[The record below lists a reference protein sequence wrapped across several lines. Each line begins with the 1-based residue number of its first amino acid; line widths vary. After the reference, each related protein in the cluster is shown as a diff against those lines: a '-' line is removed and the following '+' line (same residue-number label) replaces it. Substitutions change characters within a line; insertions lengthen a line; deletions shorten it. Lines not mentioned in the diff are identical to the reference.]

1 MAKAL
6 VLSAQATRQQQ
17 LTFRHACGF
26 QALRPRLPLPWPAPA
41 EVPPS
46 PKTHYRSHYVYLAS
60 ADLLMHSALWGEKQ
74 EFELLLRL
82 VDFAPLR
89 PVLAQLLGWT
99 SAKGWSPFDP
109 VSMFLLHG
117 WQLTQQWTRAA
128 TLRNLALP
136 RYADIR
142 ERLGFVEDVYP
153 TEGGCRYFLTA
164 LGRHSPDADHAVH
177 LPAYGAAAAIDI
189 AQQRLNALLAQAAE
203 LLHAHGFLSPE
214 AWSQALVCPDGML
227 HPAASHMCCTA
238 ITATCYQP
246 APRPCP
252 ARELKQHQGC
262 ACDAPACVEICQ
274 HAPSR
279 DPDARYIWYTAS
291 NTRPNHP
298 NRPQTP
304 SPGPHGHGVY
314 GYKSVALVLA
324 DPIYRTHIT
333 LLSDFGP
340 ATLSEADRAGALLL
354 TLSTLYPTLHL
365 AAVAGD
371 AAYGTDR
378 PLHLIYAHLHARRFV
393 DLRAH
398 KSDRDTLAW
407 PERGYDDRGRPI
419 CPYGYCFI
427 ANGFDPQRRRAKWMC
442 AQQCLRSDAQPAVSL
457 PNLTYPPTEC
467 PYQEPAHA
475 PHGHIF
481 NLAEAFPDGS
491 LRLARDVPVGSA
503 HWKRIYQRAR
513 NAAEA
518 RNAGRER
525 DHLKRLPYFGT
536 HRNHAIL
543 ALADTWGTL
552 TTLARLCR
560 EATAATGGC
569 TH

>member
-1 MAKAL
+1 MARAR
-6 VLSAQATRQQQ
+6 VLSAPATRQQQ
-17 LTFRHACGF
+17 LTFVHACGF
-26 QALRPRLPLPWPAPA
+26 QALRTRLPLLWPAPA
-41 EVPPS
+41 DVSPS
-46 PKTHYRSHYVYLAS
+46 PKTQYRSHYIHLGFAE
-60 ADLLMHSALWGEKQ
+60 LLTHSTLWGEKQ

-99 SAKGWSPFDP
+99 SAKGWIPFDP

-117 WQLTQQWTRAA
+117 WQITQQWTRAD

-142 ERLGFVEDVYP
+142 ERLGFAEGVYP
-153 TEGGCRYFLTA
+153 TEGGCRHFLTA
-164 LGRHSPDADHAVH
+164 LGRHSPDTDPAVH
-177 LPAYGAAAAIDI
+177 LPAYGTAAAVDVAH
-189 AQQRLNALLAQAAE
+189 QRLNALLVQAAE
-203 LLHAHGFLSPE
+203 LLHAHGFLSPA
-214 AWSQALVCPDGML
+214 AWSQTLVCPDGML
-227 HPAASHMCCTA
+227 HPAAAHMRCTA
-238 ITATCYQP
+238 ITATCYQS

-252 ARELKQHQGC
+252 ARELKQRHGC
-262 ACDAPACVEICQ
+262 DCAAPACAAICQ

-279 DPDARYIWYTAS
+279 DPDARYIWYSAS
-291 NTRPNHP
+291 NTRPHNP

-304 SPGPHGHGVY
+304 STNPHGHGVY

-324 DPIYRTHIT
+324 DPVHRIHIT

-340 ATLSEADRAGALLL
+340 ATLSEADRATALLL
-354 TLSTLYPTLHL
+354 ALPTTYPTLHV
-365 AAVAGD
+365 AVVAGD

-378 PLHLIYAHLHARRFV
+378 PLHLIYSQLHARRLI

-398 KSDRDTLAW
+398 ACDRDTHAW
-407 PERGYDDRGRPI
+407 LERGYDDRGRPI
-419 CPYGYCFI
+419 CPYGYRFI

-442 AQQCLRSDAQPAVSL
+442 AQQCLRVDAQAAVTR
-457 PNLTYPPTEC
+457 PDLTHPPTEC
-467 PYQEPAHA
+467 PYQDSAHA

-491 LRLARDVPVGSA
+491 LRLARDVPVGSTQ
-503 HWKRIYQRAR
+503 WKRIYQRAR

-518 RNAGRER
+518 RNAARER

-536 HRNHAIL
+536 DRNRAIL
-543 ALADTWGTL
+543 ALADTWNTL

-560 EATAATGGC
+560 AATAATGGC
-569 TH
+569 TD